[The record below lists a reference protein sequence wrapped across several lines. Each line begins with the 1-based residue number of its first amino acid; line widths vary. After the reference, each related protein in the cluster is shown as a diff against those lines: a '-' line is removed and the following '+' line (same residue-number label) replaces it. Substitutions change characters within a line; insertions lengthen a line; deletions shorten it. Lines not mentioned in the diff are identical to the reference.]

1 MNVNSPAYTGIQ
13 SASESLNLLAQRI
26 AERSTERVTQS
37 VSDAVPKAGPTVTT
51 GEAPQEV
58 SEEGSARG
66 YESTSEEVSTRSTT
80 PSGGQKSQVETY
92 NATGRVNERSQSSIT
107 ELMAERLNAEN
118 NLRANVEVAK
128 ATNNIVGKLIDET
141 V

>member
-1 MNVNSPAYTGIQ
+1 MNVTSPAYTGIQ

-26 AERSTERVTQS
+26 AGRSTERVTQS

-58 SEEGSARG
+58 SEGGSARG

-80 PSGGQKSQVETY
+80 SSGGQTSQVETY

>member
-80 PSGGQKSQVETY
+80 PSGGQTSQVETY